1 MKKRLAIVAFLALV
15 SLLVG
20 LAACPGIRSWEN
32 AEFIVKVI
40 GPEGTDFEGFCTH
53 EVKYVIGSR
62 TEATDM
68 QGEMTADKNTFEFVI
83 PGIEIS
89 CVIRNK
95 TPGKSITVILLKEG
109 TEVNRVEGAGYDFYL
124 DYYPPLS

>member
-15 SLLVG
+15 GLLAG
-20 LAACPGIRSWEN
+20 LAVCPGIRSWEN

-62 TEATDM
+62 TEATDL
-68 QGEMTADKNTFEFVI
+68 QGEMTADDNTFEFVV

-89 CVIRNK
+89 CKINNK
-95 TPGKSITVILLKEG
+95 TPGKSITVILLKDG
-109 TEVNRVEGAGYDFYL
+109 TEVKRVEGAGWDFYL
-124 DYYPPLS
+124 DYYPPPS

>member
-1 MKKRLAIVAFLALV
+1 MKTRLAIVAFLALV
-15 SLLVG
+15 GLLVG
-20 LAACPGIRSWEN
+20 LAVCPGIRSWEN
-32 AEFIVKVI
+32 AEFMVKVI

-89 CVIRNK
+89 CVINNK
-95 TPGKSITVILLKEG
+95 TLGKLITVILLKDG
-109 TEVNRVEGAGYDFYL
+109 TEVNCVEGTGDHFYL